1 MRELLLIG
9 IGTGNPAHL
18 TLEAM
23 AAIRE
28 ADLVL
33 LPHKYSNKAELARV
47 RQDMLAALGVPAGR
61 IAHFDMPVRRQT
73 GDDYHQQVD
82 EWHDAI
88 AARWHATTQAHLGA
102 EGAQDA
108 KGSRVALLV
117 RGDPALYDSTLRIAA
132 RLGLAAGQVRV
143 VPGITS
149 MQVLCSAHGIAL
161 NDIGAPFQV
170 TTGRQLAERGWPAG
184 VDTLVVMLD
193 GQRAYETVNEP
204 DVHIHWGAYL
214 GLPQQLLMS
223 GPLHE
228 QRDAITAKRQAAREA
243 HGWIM
248 DIYLLRRPQLAR

>member
-9 IGTGNPAHL
+9 IGTGNPGHL
-18 TLEAM
+18 TQEAI

-33 LPHKYSNKAELARV
+33 LPHKDANKAELARV
-47 RQDMLAALGVPAGR
+47 RQDMLDALGVPAER
-61 IAHFDMPVRRQT
+61 VAHFDMPVRRQS

-88 AARWHATTQAHLGA
+88 AARWQAATQAKLGD
-102 EGAQDA
+102 EQSGQ
-108 KGSRVALLV
+108 GSRVALLV
-117 RGDPALYDSTLRIAA
+117 WGDPALYDSTLRIAA
-132 RLGLAAGQVRV
+132 RLGLQAGQVRV

-170 TTGRQLAERGWPAG
+170 PTGRQLVERGWPAG
-184 VDTLVVMLD
+184 VDTLIVMLD
-193 GQRAYETVNEP
+193 GQRAYETVSEP
-204 DVHIHWGAYL
+204 DVQIYWGAYL
-214 GLPQQLLMS
+214 GLPQQLLIS
-223 GPLHE
+223 GNLPELRE
-228 QRDAITAKRQAAREA
+228 AITARRQAAREA

-248 DIYLLRRPQLAR
+248 DIYLLRRPHKA

>member
-1 MRELLLIG
+1 M
-9 IGTGNPAHL
+9 
-18 TLEAM
+18 
-23 AAIRE
+23 
-28 ADLVL
+28 L
-33 LPHKYSNKAELARV
+33 LPHKDSRKAELARV
-47 RQDMLAALGVPAGR
+47 RQDMLDALGVPAAR
-61 IAHFDMPVRRQT
+61 VAHFDMPVRRQT
-73 GDDYHQQVD
+73 GDYHQQVD

-88 AARWHATTQAHLGA
+88 AARWQATTQAHLAAMGGGPA
-102 EGAQDA
+102 G
-108 KGSRVALLV
+108 RVALLV
-117 RGDPALYDSTLRIAA
+117 WGDPALYDSTLRIAA

-149 MQVLCSAHGIAL
+149 LQVLCSAHGIAL

-193 GQRAYETVNEP
+193 GQRAYDTVNDP
-204 DVHIHWGAYL
+204 AVHIHWGAYL

-228 QRDAITAKRQAAREA
+228 VRDAITAARHAARQT

-248 DIYLLRRPQLAR
+248 DIYLLRRGARRKDR